1 VPWEKQFDRDDALK
15 RAGRLFW
22 KRGYEK
28 SSMTALLK
36 AMGIQKGSFYATF
49 GSKHQILME
58 ALDEYIGARFGSF
71 RAREGE
77 SPLHALRRHLDEVVE
92 ESIGDQRSAG
102 CFLVNSAL
110 ELAPHDRQVRD
121 VVTKTLES
129 HAGFYKSLLD
139 EAKSRGE
146 LPRRYDTAKHAQAL
160 LALVLGMRVMARGGL
175 AAGAIR
181 AVRAQ
186 AEDLLASPA

>member
-1 VPWEKQFDRDDALK
+1 MPWEKQFDRDDALK

-28 SSMTALLK
+28 SSMAALLK

-58 ALDEYIGARFGSF
+58 ALDEYIGTRFGSF
-71 RAREGE
+71 RARDDE
-77 SPLHALRRHLDEVVE
+77 SPLQALRRHLDEVVE
-92 ESIGDQRSAG
+92 ESIGERRSAG

-110 ELAPHDRQVRD
+110 ELAPHDRQVRE
-121 VVTKTLES
+121 VVTKTLEA
-129 HAGFYKSLLD
+129 HAKFYESLLD
-139 EAKSRGE
+139 DAKSQGE
-146 LPRRYDTAKHAQAL
+146 LPKRYDAARHAQAL

-175 AAGAIR
+175 AAGSIR

-186 AEDLLASPA
+186 ADELLGGAG

>member
-1 VPWEKQFDRDDALK
+1 
-15 RAGRLFW
+15 
-22 KRGYEK
+22 
-28 SSMTALLK
+28 
-36 AMGIQKGSFYATF
+36 
-49 GSKHQILME
+49 
-58 ALDEYIGARFGSF
+58 
-71 RAREGE
+71 
-77 SPLHALRRHLDEVVE
+77 
-92 ESIGDQRSAG
+92 
-102 CFLVNSAL
+102 
-110 ELAPHDRQVRD
+110 
-121 VVTKTLES
+121 VTKTLES

>member
-1 VPWEKQFDRDDALK
+1 MPWEKQFNRDEALK

-22 KRGYEK
+22 RRGYEK

-49 GSKHQILME
+49 GSKRQILME
-58 ALDEYIGARFGSF
+58 ALDEYIATRFGGF
-71 RAREGE
+71 RAREDE
-77 SPLHALRRHLDEVVE
+77 SPLRALRRHLDEVVE
-92 ESIGDQRSAG
+92 ESIGEQRSAG

-110 ELAPHDRQVRD
+110 ELAPHDRQVEE
-121 VVTKTLES
+121 VVTKTLDA
-129 HAGFYKSLLD
+129 HAGFYRSLMD
-139 EAKSRGE
+139 DAKSRGE
-146 LPRRYDTAKHAQAL
+146 LPKRYDTARHAQAL

-175 AAGAIR
+175 PASAIR

-186 AEDLLASPA
+186 AEELLGGGR

>member
-1 VPWEKQFDRDDALK
+1 MPWEKQFDRDDALK

-58 ALDEYIGARFGSF
+58 ALDEYIGSRFGSF
-71 RAREGE
+71 RARGDE
-77 SPLHALRRHLDEVVE
+77 SPLQALRRHLDEVVE
-92 ESIGDQRSAG
+92 ESIGEHRSAG

-110 ELAPHDRQVRD
+110 ELAPHDRQVRE
-121 VVTKTLES
+121 VVERTLEA
-129 HAGFYKSLLD
+129 HARVYQSLLD

-146 LPRRYDTAKHAQAL
+146 LPKRYETARHAQAL

-175 AAGAIR
+175 GAGVIR

-186 AEDLLASPA
+186 AEELIGSAS

>member
-1 VPWEKQFDRDDALK
+1 MPWEKQFDRDEALK

-49 GSKHQILME
+49 GSKRQILAE
-58 ALDEYIGARFGSF
+58 ALDEYIATRFGGF
-71 RAREGE
+71 HARGDE

-92 ESIGDQRSAG
+92 ESIGEQRSAG
-102 CFLVNSAL
+102 CFLVNCAL
-110 ELAPHDRQVRD
+110 ELAPHDRQVRE
-121 VVTKTLES
+121 VVTKTLAA
-129 HAGFYKSLLD
+129 HAGLYRSLMD
-139 EAKSRGE
+139 DAKSRGE
-146 LPRRYDTAKHAQAL
+146 LPKRYDTARHAQAL
-160 LALVLGMRVMARGGL
+160 LALVVGMRVMARGGL
-175 AAGAIR
+175 PAGAIR

-186 AEDLLASPA
+186 AEELLGGG

>member
-58 ALDEYIGARFGSF
+58 ALDEYIATRFGSF
-71 RAREGE
+71 RAREDE
-77 SPLHALRRHLDEVVE
+77 SPLRALRRNLDEVVE
-92 ESIGDQRSAG
+92 ESIGEQRSAG

-110 ELAPHDRQVRD
+110 ELAPHDRQVREL
-121 VVTKTLES
+121 VTETLQA
-129 HAGFYKSLLD
+129 HATFYESLLD
-139 EAKSRGE
+139 AAKSRGE
-146 LPRRYDTAKHAQAL
+146 LPKRYDTARHAQAL

-175 AAGAIR
+175 VAGAIR

-186 AEDLLASPA
+186 AEELLGSAG

>member
-1 VPWEKQFDRDDALK
+1 MPWEKQFDRHDALE

-28 SSMTALLK
+28 SSMSALLE

-58 ALDEYIGARFGSF
+58 ALDEYIATRFASF
-71 RAREGE
+71 RARDDE
-77 SPLHALRRHLDEVVE
+77 SPLQALRRHLDEVVE
-92 ESIGDQRSAG
+92 ESIGEQRSAG

-110 ELAPHDRQVRD
+110 ELAPHDRQVRE
-121 VVTKTLES
+121 VVTKTLAA
-129 HAGFYKSLLD
+129 HARAYQSLLED
-139 EAKSRGE
+139 ARSRGE
-146 LPRRYDTAKHAQAL
+146 LPKRYDIVTHAQAL

-175 AAGAIR
+175 GAGAIR

-186 AEDLLASPA
+186 AETLLGGG

>member
-58 ALDEYIGARFGSF
+58 ALDEYIATRFGSF
-71 RAREGE
+71 RAREDE
-77 SPLHALRRHLDEVVE
+77 SPLRALRRHLDEVVE
-92 ESIGDQRSAG
+92 ESIGEQRSAG

-110 ELAPHDRQVRD
+110 ELAPHDRQVREL
-121 VVTKTLES
+121 VTETLQA
-129 HAGFYKSLLD
+129 HATFYESLLD
-139 EAKSRGE
+139 AAKSRGE
-146 LPRRYDTAKHAQAL
+146 LPKRYDTARHAQAL

-175 AAGAIR
+175 VAGTIR

-186 AEDLLASPA
+186 AEELLGSAG